1 LKLVLCLMVA
11 LVAAST
17 FEGRWYGR
25 TDGFREVWIIGSEP
39 VPSIRF
45 EWRRGSHLA
54 GSGIASNVRVDERG
68 HLSFTQ
74 HIEHK
79 PDPSWPDSNEFSDVW
94 VTGDT
99 LNFRHR
105 FGSGS
110 VTREQGK
117 RR

>member
-1 LKLVLCLMVA
+1 MVA